1 MDYSRV
7 FKPDSVA
14 IIGASRDETKRGFR
28 AVSTLLEERYEGAVY
43 PINPREKRILG
54 LKTYPSVLAVKEKI
68 DLALITLPADKVL
81 NAVYECGEK
90 GVAGVI
96 IIAGGFG
103 ESGHQGKSREA
114 EIVEAA
120 KKYGMRII
128 GPNTSGFINV
138 GINLDL
144 VGIKDVPKGR
154 IALLT
159 QSGNIALHMITEAK
173 LKSMSGFSYYVGVG
187 NEADLQFYEYLR
199 YFADDPET
207 NTILMY
213 VEGLRNGRE
222 FLKQAYNTTL
232 KKPVVMLKSGRSSSG
247 KMAAGSH
254 TGSLAGISEV
264 ARNAFR
270 RVGIINI
277 EKSEELFPVAESLSS
292 LPPIKN
298 NNVAILADGGG
309 HATISADTLTDLGV
323 NIPVLSP
330 ETQKKLKAILPNNAN
345 VSNPVDVAGGTD
357 SDPGV
362 FAECAKIL
370 ITDPNVGGVLIAG
383 LFGGYGIRF
392 AEKLKFAEED
402 AAHRMGKMVE
412 KYKKP
417 IVLQSL
423 YNFARPHSLDLLRY
437 YGIPV
442 YDSLDIACKVISSL
456 SAYGIYLDSYHK
468 KTNFVMK
475 WGAKARKRGEKII
488 EKAYLDS
495 RNLLLEHEAK
505 SLLKEH
511 KIVMKP
517 EKVAKSADE
526 AVNFAKDKPSGVVLK
541 IVSPDILHKSDAGGV
556 KLNLKTEEE
565 IRKAFDQI
573 IENAKNFT
581 FEPDIRGVLVSEMV
595 KPGTEVIIGTKIDDQ
610 FGPVIMFGIGG
621 ILVEVVKDV
630 SFRVLPIQK
639 YEAGKMISEIKSSPI
654 LDGVRGQPQVDKK
667 ALINLLVTVS
677 DIVEAYP
684 QIKEMDLNPV
694 ILREDGFDIVD
705 ARILLNEPE
714 KNYKK

>member
-1 MDYSRV
+1 MDYSRI
-7 FKPDSVA
+7 FRPESVA
-14 IIGASRDETKRGFR
+14 VIGASRDVEKRGYR
-28 AVSTLLEERYEGAVY
+28 AVLTLLEERYEGAVY
-43 PINPREKRILG
+43 PVNPREKRILG
-54 LKTYPSVLAVKEKI
+54 LKTYPSILAVKERV
-68 DLALITLPADKVL
+68 DLVLITLPSDKVL

-103 ESGHQGKSREA
+103 ELGSYGKSREA
-114 EIVEAA
+114 ELVEVAR
-120 KKYGMRII
+120 KYGMRII

-173 LKSMSGFSYYVGVG
+173 LKSMAGFSYYVGVG
-187 NEADLQFYEYLR
+187 NEADLQFYEYLEF
-199 YFADDPET
+199 FASDPDT
-207 NTILMY
+207 DAVLMY
-213 VEGLRNGRE
+213 VEGMRNGRE
-222 FLKQAYNTTL
+222 FLKHAYQTTL
-232 KKPVVMLKSGRSSSG
+232 KKPIILLKSGRSSSG
-247 KMAAGSH
+247 KKAVGSH
-254 TGSLAGISEV
+254 TGALAGISDV
-264 ARNAFR
+264 ARNAFK

-277 EKSEELFPVAESLSS
+277 EKSEELFPVAESLAS

-298 NNVAILADGGG
+298 NKVAVLADGGG

-323 NIPVLSP
+323 KIPVLRE
-330 ETQKKLKAILPNNAN
+330 ETQKKLKQLLPENAS
-345 VSNPVDVAGGTD
+345 VRNPIDVAGGSD

-370 ITDPNVGGVLIAG
+370 ISDPDIGGVLIVG

-412 KYKKP
+412 RYKKP
-417 IVLQSL
+417 IVIQSL
-423 YNFARPHSLDLLRY
+423 YSFAKPHSLELLRY
-437 YGIPV
+437 YGISV
-442 YDSLDIACKVISSL
+442 YDSLDIACKVLASL
-456 SAYGIYLDSYHK
+456 SSYGIYRDLYHK
-468 KTNFVMK
+468 KTDFVMK
-475 WGAKARKRGEKII
+475 WGTKARKKGLKII
-488 EKAYLDS
+488 EKAYLNNRNVLLEDEAK
-495 RNLLLEHEAK
+495 NLLR
-505 SLLKEH
+505 EH
-511 KIVMKP
+511 KVVLKK
-517 EKVAKSADE
+517 ERVAETPDKAVALAREYSAG
-526 AVNFAKDKPSGVVLK
+526 AVLK

-556 KLNLKTEEE
+556 KLNLKTEED
-565 IRKAFDQI
+565 IRKAFNEI
-573 IENAKNFT
+573 IENAKKYT
-581 FEPDIRGVLVSEMV
+581 SEPDIRGCLVSEMV

-639 YEAGKMISEIKSSPI
+639 YEAAEMIQEIKSAPI
-654 LDGVRGQPQVDKK
+654 LDGVRGQPSVDKK
-667 ALINLLVTVS
+667 ALVNLLVTVS
-677 DIVEAYP
+677 EIVEAYP

-694 ILREDGFDIVD
+694 IVREDGYDIVD
-705 ARILLNEPE
+705 ARILLSS
-714 KNYKK
+714 K